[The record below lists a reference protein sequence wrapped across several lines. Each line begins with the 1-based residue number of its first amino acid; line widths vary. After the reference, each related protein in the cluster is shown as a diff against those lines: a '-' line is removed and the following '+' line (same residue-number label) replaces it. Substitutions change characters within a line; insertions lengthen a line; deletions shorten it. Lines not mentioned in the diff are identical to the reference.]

1 MILAFALLTIVQ
13 APEPVPTDEEIV
25 VIAQKLSG
33 IAVHVGRDAKGRY
46 HCDLSESSGNARLDA
61 QLCKTSATCVKKGA
75 SNQAEVKA
83 CIDKRKSTLLANF
96 RREWAERRP

>member
-1 MILAFALLTIVQ
+1 MILAFALLAIAQ

-25 VIAQKLSG
+25 VIAQKLNG
-33 IAVHVGRDAKGRY
+33 LAVYVGRDAEGRY

-75 SNQAEVKA
+75 TEQTEIKA
-83 CIDKRKSTLLANF
+83 CIDKRKSTLLADF

>member
-1 MILAFALLTIVQ
+1 MILAFALLAIAQ

-25 VIAQKLSG
+25 VIAQKLNG
-33 IAVHVGRDAKGRY
+33 LAVYVGRDAKGRY

-75 SNQAEVKA
+75 TEQTEIKA
-83 CIDKRKSTLLANF
+83 CIDKRKSTLLADF

>member
-1 MILAFALLTIVQ
+1 MIFAFALFAAAQ

-25 VIAQKLSG
+25 VIAQKLNG
-33 IAVHVGRDAKGRY
+33 LAVYVGRDAKGRY

-61 QLCKTSATCVKKGA
+61 QLCKTSAACVKKGA
-75 SNQAEVKA
+75 TEQAAIKA
-83 CIDKRKSTLLANF
+83 CIDKRKSTLLADF

>member
-1 MILAFALLTIVQ
+1 MILAFALLTTLQ
-13 APEPVPTDEEIV
+13 AHEPVPTDDEIV
-25 VIAQKLSG
+25 VIAQKLNG
-33 IAVHVGRDAKGRY
+33 LAVYVGRDAKGRY

-83 CIDKRKSTLLANF
+83 CIDKRKSTLLADF
-96 RREWAERRP
+96 RREWTERRP

>member
-1 MILAFALLTIVQ
+1 MILALALMAVAQ
-13 APEPVPTDEEIV
+13 APDPVPTDEEIV

-33 IAVHVGRDAKGRY
+33 ISVYIGRDAKGRY
-46 HCDLSESSGNARLDA
+46 QCDLSESSGNARLDA

-96 RREWAERRP
+96 RREWMERRR

>member
-1 MILAFALLTIVQ
+1 MILAFALLTIAQ

-25 VIAQKLSG
+25 VIAQKLNG
-33 IAVHVGRDAKGRY
+33 LAIYVGRDAKGRY

-75 SNQAEVKA
+75 TEQTEVKA
-83 CIDKRKSTLLANF
+83 CIDKRKSTLLADF
-96 RREWAERRP
+96 RRQWAERRP

>member
-1 MILAFALLTIVQ
+1 MILAFALLAIAQ

-25 VIAQKLSG
+25 VIAQKLNG
-33 IAVHVGRDAKGRY
+33 LAVYVGRDAKGRY

-75 SNQAEVKA
+75 TEQAAIKA
-83 CIDKRKSTLLANF
+83 CIDKRKSTLLADF
-96 RREWAERRP
+96 RRQWAEHRP